1 MSLKT
6 SQLKLLFIQKLT
18 DVNNRIKKQAE
29 KKETRSTLNCSK
41 QYRDNKSC
49 ILCKTLFDE
58 VSILEDNKVTSDINN
73 DKKDNGQA
81 HAIKISQLMCIKY
94 NVIRKQK
101 KSHGKL
107 KRI

>member
-1 MSLKT
+1 MSTTGLK
-6 SQLKLLFIQKLT
+6 SRQ
-18 DVNNRIKKQAE
+18 RIK
-29 KKETRSTLNCSK
+29 ETGSTLNCSK

-49 ILCKTLFDE
+49 LLCKTLFDE

-94 NVIRKQK
+94 NVTRK
-101 KSHGKL
+101 
-107 KRI
+107 